1 MLYRINYN
9 NQEILL
15 IQTGT
20 VGGVVIHYIVQNE
33 RPNKKIIE
41 LKQLTAKFSFIDSI
55 GILFLVMEY
64 ATVLMAAAASAS
76 LNTLPYFFEQT
87 FRFCSNNICISI
99 EGYYTRTIYLFIMY

>member
-1 MLYRINYN
+1 MVHLLSKVQNLGRYAQSYMLSSSKSVFSCIPMLYRINYN
-9 NQEILL
+9 NQEILF

-55 GILFLVMEY
+55 GIFFWYLEY
-64 ATVLMAAAASAS
+64 ATVLMA
-76 LNTLPYFFEQT
+76 
-87 FRFCSNNICISI
+87 
-99 EGYYTRTIYLFIMY
+99 